1 MIDQLFFSKQMKETG
16 KLYINMIFICINCS
30 KGFKSSILRW
40 LAHCQRMEEGIMA
53 NDYEQVAFYVLHS
66 KWDELFF
73 LMLRTEDDLLA
84 KKIRLFLHEYHFSID
99 QGLIVEYY
107 DNLIAYTEH
116 ATKILV

>member
-1 MIDQLFFSKQMKETG
+1 MHF
-16 KLYINMIFICINCS
+16 
-30 KGFKSSILRW
+30 
-40 LAHCQRMEEGIMA
+40 QRMEESIMT
-53 NDYEQVAFYVLHS
+53 NDYEQVAFYVLHG
-66 KWDELFF
+66 KWDDLFF

-116 ATKILV
+116 AAKILV